1 MQRDAQK
8 DPAVFR
14 DALHA
19 RTLVN
24 QVLFCSFN
32 LMRFIFMQGYRLL
45 TVVRKCKL

>member
-24 QVLFCSFN
+24 QVLFCSFD
-32 LMRFIFMQGYRLL
+32 LIRFIFMQRYWLL
-45 TVVRKCKL
+45 IVVGKSKL